1 MPCHAEGITAAAV
14 ARLPAAVYT
23 VKDGLDPEVVKVLKT
38 FPILCVSIYSN
49 IFLIRLFLA
58 SDVLWV

>member
-23 VKDGLDPEVVKVLKT
+23 AKDGLDPEDVKVLKT
-38 FPILCVSIYSN
+38 FPIFMCFEIFQHISDKIVS
-49 IFLIRLFLA
+49 
-58 SDVLWV
+58 VK